1 MQERIEQRQGG
12 KGLLRGGGR
21 MGALG
26 GGGGDPA
33 GEAMPLGKRG
43 PAGGLPAPPGGGG
56 AGGGGGGGGCAGFGL
71 GTGGGKGGGA
81 GARPPGGSK
90 LGSALGGGGSAAAAA
105 GGGAGEL
112 TFDTVRQDR
121 LGLHLFKKFCRT
133 HFHEHTLLFVMEV
146 GFFRQGVQAAAA
158 RGCPKGAP
166 EVRRAAKV
174 VCAKYVEAGSKL
186 QLELPEGMVKTILA
200 TVGGGE
206 EAAKAA
212 AEVEVAAEGKGQGAQ
227 ETEAQDKAAGA
238 GEGGEEALL
247 AGLASVFDGAY
258 ADRLASLES
267 TMWQEFARSQLLRAW
282 RDKIAA
288 RILQAGAGKPGTAAE
303 HERQAFVQQADLN
316 YVLGSLL
323 GEFAFT
329 SYVFSPAGRGPGGG
343 QLFGRGL
350 YTRDSTSAGGGG
362 ATAAAAAVSD
372 GVGGGGGGG
381 GGVGGVGG
389 GAAPPLPS
397 RRARRAQT
405 ILRRFD
411 ADLLQLQALHL
422 LQQRV
427 ADSGG
432 TLADAPPADLFDDV
446 AAAAMAVLEDMYFPA
461 FKRSAQFEELVQE
474 TLAGKQRILQGQGR
488 AVALAAPAADLSQ
501 LTLAVVLRDRLGMHI
516 LKKHCREQVQEQN
529 LLFWLETSGG
539 PNAFMNRY
547 QAWGL
552 TADASKR
559 ALQDA
564 APPPGLAGGAGP
576 ARAEAKAGAGAEA
589 KEGEAKE
596 GQAKEGQA
604 EAKAEAKGGGG
615 AAGGGGTADAKAS
628 LSLSHSPSKAH
639 DARACERAELL
650 RKARLLCGK
659 YVDDRSKLQLDLP
672 VPLQHRLQQAIT
684 AAEQVA
690 DAVGAESV
698 QASRTAAVVA
708 AMSACVVERRQ
719 FLETEV
725 WPQFTASNLLK
736 AWGARIIS
744 RMHDGL

>member
-1 MQERIEQRQGG
+1 MGAGASSGADVSCMAPDDKRLFEAFQAVSSDYLANKAQLVNVDETEQVRQMMKQFTKIVQPAGAPAATPAPTETPSAATPALASPQTRLSPSKSGGLSPGGRISHYGEVITLDYVLTSILGEFHFTEWIFSPSGPGRIGGQLFGLVLEIVDFRGGGDEDRRAKRARTILKRFDAEELALDSLANLGRMVVAGQGKSTAAALDLDLDALDSNFFHDVYEQALERLRVEHFPSFEGSEHCANLRQDLKEMQERIEQRQGG

-43 PAGGLPAPPGGGG
+43 PAGGLNSPPRGGG
-56 AGGGGGGGGCAGFGL
+56 AGGGGGGG
-71 GTGGGKGGGA
+71 
-81 GARPPGGSK
+81 
-90 LGSALGGGGSAAAAA
+90 GGGGSAAAAA

-146 GFFRQGVQAAAA
+146 GFFRQAVQAAAA

-329 SYVFSPAGRGPGGG
+329 SYVFSPAGPGPVGG
-343 QLFGRGL
+343 QLFGL
-350 YTRDSTSAGGGG
+350 VLEIRDFKSAGGGG
-362 ATAAAAAVSD
+362 ATAAAAAVVGRRRGTLVRGKLERRAAVGHGELRD
-372 GVGGGGGGG
+372 RVIHRPRGGFAERRAFLGGGIVEVQRFAAGRLALESRLSSDEVRRRLLPLRRPPVCPSRT
-381 GGVGGVGG
+381 GVAASIRVGEA
-389 GAAPPLPS
+389 AAPCLLRVGRSLRPLRQRPV
-397 RRARRAQT
+397 R
-405 ILRRFD
+405 LEV
-411 ADLLQLQALHL
+411 L
-422 LQQRV
+422 LQQH
-427 ADSGG
+427 GG
-432 TLADAPPADLFDDV
+432 VLRQLHRIVAPP
-446 AAAAMAVLEDMYFPA
+446 
-461 FKRSAQFEELVQE
+461 
-474 TLAGKQRILQGQGR
+474 
-488 AVALAAPAADLSQ
+488 
-501 LTLAVVLRDRLGMHI
+501 
-516 LKKHCREQVQEQN
+516 
-529 LLFWLETSGG
+529 
-539 PNAFMNRY
+539 
-547 QAWGL
+547 
-552 TADASKR
+552 
-559 ALQDA
+559 
-564 APPPGLAGGAGP
+564 
-576 ARAEAKAGAGAEA
+576 
-589 KEGEAKE
+589 
-596 GQAKEGQA
+596 
-604 EAKAEAKGGGG
+604 
-615 AAGGGGTADAKAS
+615 
-628 LSLSHSPSKAH
+628 
-639 DARACERAELL
+639 
-650 RKARLLCGK
+650 
-659 YVDDRSKLQLDLP
+659 
-672 VPLQHRLQQAIT
+672 
-684 AAEQVA
+684 
-690 DAVGAESV
+690 
-698 QASRTAAVVA
+698 
-708 AMSACVVERRQ
+708 RR
-719 FLETEV
+719 
-725 WPQFTASNLLK
+725 
-736 AWGARIIS
+736 R
-744 RMHDGL
+744 